1 MVRKLRPEE
10 WELWRTVADTAIP
23 IQAALSVDQKPL
35 GNSEVKNKEFLEKSF
50 VIKGFKVGQTS
61 VLPAQAKIA
70 TTPQKQ
76 HHKMDTKSFGKLIR
90 GKIKPEAVIDLHGM
104 TMSEAHPELRNFIL
118 GSAQLQR
125 RLVLVITGKGKPK
138 TDYGR
143 IPERHGVLRHNVPIW
158 LLQPPLSA
166 VILDVTDAHQR
177 HGGGG
182 AIYVFLKKQR

>member
-35 GNSEVKNKEFLEKSF
+35 GNSEVKNKEFLKKSF

-143 IPERHGVLRHNVPIW
+143 TPEWHGVLRHNVPIW
-158 LLQPPLSA
+158 LRQPPLSA

-182 AIYVFLKKQR
+182 AVYVYLKKQR

>member
-70 TTPQKQ
+70 ITPQKQ